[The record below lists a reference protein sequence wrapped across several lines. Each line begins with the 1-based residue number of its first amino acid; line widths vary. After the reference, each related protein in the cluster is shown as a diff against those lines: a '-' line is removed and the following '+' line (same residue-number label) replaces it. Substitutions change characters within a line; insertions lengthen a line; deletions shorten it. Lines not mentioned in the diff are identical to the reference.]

1 MWLLRLQYTKKKTTH
16 KVMPEE
22 QNKTSVLSEEKNF
35 QGHDAS
41 SNKINYV
48 DIFRCTDCAQTRYQ
62 L

>member
-1 MWLLRLQYTKKKTTH
+1 
-16 KVMPEE
+16 MPEE

-35 QGHDAS
+35 QGHGAS

-48 DIFRCTDCAQTRYQ
+48 DIFRCTNCAQKRYQ